1 VELIGASVPTEI
13 TMIWLLYIGGGVLAL
28 FAVILVWGLLH
39 MRNSLRTAYREI
51 QDIELTD
58 IEALTKECVRV
69 FDRKLGV
76 RLNLDDCDPAI
87 EKLDDAFRDGYKL
100 KGAFARDDFYWYF
113 VKPVGACLGE
123 LLRRH
128 AKHEWRKKAGAAPSM
143 KVKLKDGHS
152 EVFPFD
158 KVIKQAQTGEPGD
171 LIAYV
176 AFARTLEQATET
188 Q

>member
-1 VELIGASVPTEI
+1 
-13 TMIWLLYIGGGVLAL
+13 MIWLLYIGGGVLAL

-39 MRNSLRTAYREI
+39 VRHSLRTAFREI
-51 QDIELTD
+51 QGIELTD
-58 IEALTKECVRV
+58 IESLTNECVAV
-69 FDRKLGV
+69 FKRKLGV
-76 RLNLDDCDPAI
+76 RLNLDDCDAAA
-87 EKLDDAFRDGYKL
+87 EKLDAAFRDVTKL

-128 AKHEWRKKAGAAPSM
+128 AKHQWRKKAGEAPFM
-143 KVKLKDGHS
+143 RVKLKDGNS
-152 EVFPFD
+152 EVFPFE
-158 KVIKQAQTGEPGD
+158 KAIKQSQTGEPGD